1 MANIKSGEKRARQAL
16 RLRSRNRAEK
26 SKIKTVQKNLLEA
39 VAAGDKAKSKEA
51 FSRYCS
57 VLDRALKH
65 GIVKANTV
73 NRSKSRA
80 AARLASLK

>member
-1 MANIKSGEKRARQAL
+1 MANIQSGEKRARQAL

-26 SKIKTVQKNLLEA
+26 IKIKTVQKNLLEA
-39 VAAGDKAKSKEA
+39 VAAGDKVKSKAA
-51 FSRYCS
+51 FGLFCS
-57 VLDRALKH
+57 VLDKARKH

-80 AARLASLK
+80 AAKLAALK

>member
-16 RLRSRNRAEK
+16 KLRSRNRAET
-26 SKIKTVQKNLLEA
+26 SKIKTVQKKLLEA
-39 VAAGDKAKSKEA
+39 IAAGDKAKGKEA
-51 FSRYCS
+51 FGLYCS
-57 VLDRALKH
+57 ALDKALKH

-80 AARLASLK
+80 AAKLAALK